1 MENKGKRLEVFQ
13 TDRIRDLVNLVN
25 EKGVQKEDIVEIIP
39 EPRTHEF
46 ILLYY
51 I

>member
-1 MENKGKRLEVFQ
+1 MENKRKRLEVFQ
-13 TDRIRDLVNLVN
+13 TDRIRDLVNTVN
-25 EKGVQKEDIVEIIP
+25 EKGVQKEDIVEVLIDA
-39 EPRTHEF
+39 RTHEF